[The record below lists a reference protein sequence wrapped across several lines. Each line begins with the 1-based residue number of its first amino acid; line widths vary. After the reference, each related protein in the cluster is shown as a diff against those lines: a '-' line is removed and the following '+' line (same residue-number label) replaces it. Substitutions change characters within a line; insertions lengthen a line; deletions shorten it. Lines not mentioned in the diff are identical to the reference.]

1 MPTFICIKCN
11 NQYNEGDQERK
22 KTAPRQGYCQEC
34 KRSEVK
40 LKNRVENLEIAAQAC
55 QVNKE
60 IHGTCL
66 IKVKEIQDK
75 MTAAVP
81 DLQEKVA
88 TLQDK
93 GAEIPILQDRV
104 AKLEGELMAVKLK
117 EIESKKEIELQ
128 RLKNEKEAN
137 DLKFRLEV
145 ARLESAERI
154 AKEKCQADI
163 EIARLQS
170 EGKVQEKKELNKA
183 LDKLNKSKSTQAT
196 LALLTNFSQPS
207 TRANSTAGDN
217 ESVSSTFNDEYTSL
231 ETWNLPDAPS
241 HDDND
246 RWTKLQ
252 RRVNTAPLP
261 NK

>member
-1 MPTFICIKCN
+1 
-11 NQYNEGDQERK
+11 
-22 KTAPRQGYCQEC
+22 
-34 KRSEVK
+34 
-40 LKNRVENLEIAAQAC
+40 
-55 QVNKE
+55 
-60 IHGTCL
+60 
-66 IKVKEIQDK
+66 
-75 MTAAVP
+75 
-81 DLQEKVA
+81 
-88 TLQDK
+88 
-93 GAEIPILQDRV
+93 
-104 AKLEGELMAVKLK
+104 MAVKLK